1 MARNN
6 KRTSKQVA
14 SDAARALQKPQ
25 SSDILKSMAAA
36 ALSQRDPNKQTG
48 ADMEDKASKVLR
60 SEKYSD
66 ETKRF
71 AATVLSQSNK
81 KR

>member
-1 MARNN
+1 
-6 KRTSKQVA
+6 
-14 SDAARALQKPQ
+14 
-25 SSDILKSMAAA
+25 MAAA

-60 SEKYSD
+60 SDKYSD